1 LLIRSSRRP
10 FDDGAAVGHV
20 LCTRISMGDEP
31 PWGQVCSQLSDTL
44 TELRTISRRLQDFD
58 GTVAAV
64 NLRGELGRLRRYLDT
79 LSDTIAIVVQ
89 HLPPVARAD
98 PP

>member
-1 LLIRSSRRP
+1 MT
-10 FDDGAAVGHV
+10 AAGRHV
-20 LCTRISMGDEP
+20 LCTRISMRDEP

-44 TELRTISRRLQDFD
+44 TELRTIRRRLQGFD

-64 NLRGELGRLRRYLDT
+64 SVRGELGRLRRYLDT

-89 HLPPVARAD
+89 HLPPVAGAG